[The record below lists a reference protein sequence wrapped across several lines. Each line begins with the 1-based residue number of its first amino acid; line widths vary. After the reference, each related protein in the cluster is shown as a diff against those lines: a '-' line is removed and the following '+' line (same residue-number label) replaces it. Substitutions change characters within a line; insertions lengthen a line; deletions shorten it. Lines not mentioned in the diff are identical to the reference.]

1 MNSSPVL
8 MVINENG
15 EIIKEQKFTE
25 KKAYKYYFELLFSHL
40 STSNM
45 NVVAVGHR
53 VVHGGM
59 LYKQPV
65 IITPKIINDLKE
77 LIPFA
82 PIHQPFNIE
91 AIEIINEL
99 FPKLKQFA
107 CFDTSFHRT
116 HPPIADYF
124 GLPRKYIEDGIRRY
138 GFHGLSYEFII
149 KKLSEVLPEI
159 LKKRIIIAHLGNGAS
174 MCAVKDGK
182 SIDSTMGFTA
192 LDGLVMGTRCGS
204 IDPGVLLYFMQF
216 KQMNYKD
223 IEKLLY
229 TQSGL
234 LGVSDISSNMKE
246 LLLSDNNNAKEAV
259 ALFIYRIR
267 KEIGALSAA
276 LGGLDCL
283 IFTGGIGE
291 NAPLI
296 REGVC
301 DDMQWLGI
309 SLNFTSNNKNNF
321 IISDAQSLV
330 KILVMPTDE
339 EQIIATH
346 TFELISKE
354 DKNG

>member
-1 MNSSPVL
+1 L
-8 MVINENG
+8 KVINENG
-15 EIIKEQKFTE
+15 EVINQQVFSE
-25 KKAYKYYFELLFSHL
+25 KNSYNYYFEFLFSHL
-40 STSNM
+40 SSINM
-45 NVVAVGHR
+45 NVIAVGHR

-65 IITPKIINDLKE
+65 KITSKIINDLKE

-82 PIHQPFNIE
+82 PLHQPFNIE
-91 AIEIINEL
+91 AIEIINKL
-99 FPKLKQFA
+99 FPKLNQFA

-124 GLPRKYIEDGIRRY
+124 GLPRKFTEDGIRRY

-149 KKLSEVLPEI
+149 KKLKDISPQNVA
-159 LKKRIIIAHLGNGAS
+159 KRIVIAHLGNGAS

-192 LDGLVMGTRCGS
+192 LDGLVMGTRCGA

-216 KQMNYKD
+216 KDMNHKD
-223 IEKLLY
+223 LEKLLY

-234 LGVSDISSNMKE
+234 LGVSNISSNMQE
-246 LLLSDNNNAKEAV
+246 LLNNDSQNAKEAV

-267 KEIGALSAA
+267 KELGALSAA
-276 LGGLDCL
+276 LSGLDCL

-291 NAPLI
+291 NASFI
-296 REGVC
+296 REKVC
-301 DDMQWLGI
+301 EDMQWLGI
-309 SLNFTSNNKNNF
+309 TLDSLLNQKNSV
-321 IISDAQSLV
+321 IISDAKSTVEVLV
-330 KILVMPTDE
+330 IPTDE